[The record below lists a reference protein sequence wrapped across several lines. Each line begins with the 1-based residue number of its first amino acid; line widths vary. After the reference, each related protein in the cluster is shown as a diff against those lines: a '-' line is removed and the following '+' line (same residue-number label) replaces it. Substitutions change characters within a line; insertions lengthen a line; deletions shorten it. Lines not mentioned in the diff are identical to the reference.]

1 MNHSGGKKPDPDPD
15 DGLSFRELVGPVTP
29 LKTRGRAHIKKRQ
42 PPPRPLFLEADEQA
56 VLDESLAGGPSEPPL
71 SASDEISFRRKG
83 VSMSVL
89 RSLRSGKYAIQE
101 ELDLHGMNATQ
112 ARTALRQF
120 MNELLMSDTRCV
132 RIIHGKGLR
141 SGPRGPV
148 LKGKVVE
155 WLPQW
160 DQVLAFVT
168 APENNGGTGAVYVLL
183 AR

>member
-1 MNHSGGKKPDPDPD
+1 MNPSGGKKPDSDPDP
-15 DGLSFRELVGPVTP
+15 GASFRELVGPVTP
-29 LKTRGRAHIKKRQ
+29 IKARGRVAMKKPAPSPHARFKQ
-42 PPPRPLFLEADEQA
+42 ADERA
-56 VLDESLAGGPSEPPL
+56 VLEESISGGPSEPAI
-71 SASDEISFRRKG
+71 SASDETSFRRKG
-83 VSMSVL
+83 VPTTVL
-89 RSLRSGKYAIQE
+89 KDLRSGKYSIQD

-112 ARTALRQF
+112 AHAALRQF
-120 MNELLMSDTRCV
+120 MNEVLMSDTRCV

-148 LKGKVVE
+148 LKGKVIG

-160 DQVLAFVT
+160 DEVLAYVT

>member
-1 MNHSGGKKPDPDPD
+1 MNPSGGKKPDSGPDA
-15 DGLSFRELVGPVTP
+15 GLSFSELVGPVTP
-29 LKTRGRAHIKKRQ
+29 VKVRGRVSMKK
-42 PPPRPLFLEADEQA
+42 PLPSPRARFKEADDRA
-56 VLDESLAGGPSEPPL
+56 VLAESISGGPSEPTL
-71 SASDEISFRRKG
+71 SAGDEISFRRKG
-83 VSMSVL
+83 VPISVVKDL
-89 RSLRSGKYAIQE
+89 RRGKYAIQE
-101 ELDLHGMNATQ
+101 ELDLHGMNASQ
-112 ARTALRQF
+112 AHAALRQF

-148 LKGKVVE
+148 LKGKVVS

-160 DQVLAFVT
+160 DEVLAYVT

>member
-1 MNHSGGKKPDPDPD
+1 MTPSGGKKPDSDPD
-15 DGLSFRELVGPVTP
+15 AGLSFSQLVGPVTP
-29 LKTRGRAHIKKRQ
+29 LKVRGRVSPKK
-42 PPPRPLFLEADEQA
+42 PPPSPRARFKRADELA
-56 VLDESLAGGPSEPPL
+56 VLEESLAGGPSEPPL

-83 VSMSVL
+83 VPLSVL
-89 RSLRSGKYAIQE
+89 RDLRRGKYAIQE
-101 ELDLHGMNATQ
+101 ELDLHGMNASQ
-112 ARTALRQF
+112 ARAALRQF
-120 MNELLMSDTRCV
+120 MSELLMSDTRCV

-148 LKGKVVE
+148 LKGKVVT

-160 DQVLAFVT
+160 DEVLAYVT